1 MNEAEIITKKNV
13 ELSQTQEKL
22 IISGWGAE
30 SFNNTVVESI
40 VYMSDGLKVKGY
52 VAYPVKSGKYPSIV
66 WCRGGIGDSGAIDEF
81 NARGMFGKL
90 ASWGYVVFAPQY
102 RGNSNSE
109 GIDEFG
115 GSDVNDITNIMEIAK
130 SYPQADTDIW
140 GIEGWSRGGLM
151 TYLMLTKSDKF
162 KAAIILGGISNV
174 RNAVNTPL
182 LFKRI
187 QELSDNSFGLDDFNS
202 LINKRSVINFVQKL
216 NKETPMLIIHGN
228 KDDRVL
234 VKDPIELSTKL
245 LENENIFRLVLLEGG
260 DHFLK
265 THRNE
270 VDEMRKKWYK
280 KYLG

>member
-1 MNEAEIITKKNV
+1 MNEEKII
-13 ELSQTQEKL
+13 SQKIINLNKTQEKL
-22 IISGWGAE
+22 IISGWGEEA
-30 SFNNTVVESI
+30 FNSTVVESI
-40 VYMSDGLKVKGY
+40 VYLSDGLKVRGY
-52 VAYPVKSGKYPSIV
+52 VAYPIKTGKYPSIV

-102 RGNSNSE
+102 RGNSFGE
-109 GIDEFG
+109 GLDEFG
-115 GSDVNDITNIMEIAK
+115 GKDINDIINIMEVAK
-130 SYPQADTDIW
+130 SYPQADTDNW

-151 TYLMLTKSDKF
+151 TYLMLTKTEKF

-182 LFKRI
+182 LFNRI
-187 QELSDNSFGLDDFNS
+187 KELSDASFGLDDFNS
-202 LINKRSVINFVQKL
+202 LVNKRSVINFVNTICSQ
-216 NKETPMLIIHGN
+216 TPMLIIHGN
-228 KDDRVL
+228 NDERVL